1 MCLGEGGTRNG
12 VRRKQ
17 SLKKKKIYCGPWQFK
32 VGVDSTAKMDL
43 ATAEGN
49 LAKGSANRATKGAN
63 FTEEKGNVVFLE
75 IHN

>member
-1 MCLGEGGTRNG
+1 MPRGGRYQEWS
-12 VRRKQ
+12 KKEAK
-17 SLKKKKIYCGPWQFK
+17 LKKKKKIYCGPWQFK

-63 FTEEKGNVVFLE
+63 LTEEKGNVVFLE